1 MRTLVITKPKIKRII
16 ICVILFLAI
25 FFLNRMTLFT
35 SDDFTYHFI
44 YKGYFPTKDVER
56 VNSLF
61 SILTSQ
67 VNHWNLWNGRFVAH
81 TMVQIVLMFP
91 NIVFDILNTVAFVV
105 LGLFVERFVVRLD
118 STKKQ
123 GNPEL
128 LVLIYL
134 LLWWFLPEIG
144 KTVLWVSGAGNYL
157 WTSLIYLSFFYII
170 LFKSKTSIFDGV
182 SLGLL
187 GFLAGGTNEN
197 AAPSVLLMGAL
208 YLFYEVVVNKN
219 FQLQKWFSLF
229 YMFAGF
235 LLMMSSPGSQE
246 RGSAQFNIDFII
258 TQLLTILRYQRSH
271 FGILYAGTIIMLVFL
286 LYRRMVDKEK
296 IVKIFVFIIGHFA
309 SIYCLV
315 FSPEIPDRV
324 YFCST
329 IFLITPYLYM
339 FFILLKE
346 TPVKFFINKVL
357 CAGILLTTMS
367 YCFVFWDNYTTYKQ
381 VEQQYAQIFLAKEQ
395 GVDTVVLKRLTPSRT
410 LYNAY
415 NGTANLGPS
424 EQDWFNSWM
433 AVYFGIDKIQSVD

>member
-16 ICVILFLAI
+16 VCVILFLAM
-25 FFLNRMTLFT
+25 FLLNRMTLFT

-44 YKGYFPTKDVER
+44 YKGYFPTTDVER

-81 TMVQIVLMFP
+81 TMVQVILMFP
-91 NIVFDILNTVAFVV
+91 NIVFDILNSVAFLV
-105 LGLFVERFVVRLD
+105 LGLLVERFVVRLD

-123 GNPEL
+123 SNPEL

-144 KTVLWVSGAGNYL
+144 KTVLWVSGSGNYL

-170 LFKSKTSIFDGV
+170 LFKSKTSVFDGV

-187 GFLAGGTNEN
+187 GFLAGATNEN
-197 AAPSVLLMGAL
+197 AAPSVMVMSAL
-208 YLFYEVVVNKN
+208 YLFYEIVVNKN
-219 FQLQKWFSLF
+219 FQFQKWFSLF
-229 YMFAGF
+229 CMLAGF
-235 LLMMSSPGSQE
+235 ILMMSSPGSQD
-246 RGSAQFNIDFII
+246 RGTVQFNIDFII
-258 TQLLTILRYQRSH
+258 TQLLTIFRFQSSH
-271 FGILYAGTIIMLVFL
+271 FGILYAGIITMLGIL
-286 LYRRMVDKEK
+286 SYRKMIHKEK

-309 SIYCLV
+309 SVYCLV

-329 IFLITPYLYM
+329 LFLLIPVLYLFSIFLNEI
-339 FFILLKE
+339 
-346 TPVKFFINKVL
+346 PVQLFINKALWV
-357 CAGILLTTMS
+357 GIIVTSVS
-367 YCFVFWDNYTTYKQ
+367 YCFVFWDNHITYQQ
-381 VEQQYAQIFLAKEQ
+381 VQQQYTQIFLAKEQ
-395 GVDTVVLKRLTPSRT
+395 GADGVVLKRLTPSRT

-415 NGTANLGPS
+415 NGTANLGSS
-424 EQDWFNSWM
+424 EQDWFNRWM